1 MNQKNNTVLITGGS
15 TGIGLALA
23 KQFLDNNDYVIICA
37 RNEKRLEEA
46 RKKHPELKTY
56 ICDVS
61 DEQSIEKLASSVLV
75 DHPNLNILVNNAG
88 SMHIHDVVNDSL
100 PFKYQ
105 QQEIMTNFYG
115 TVALCNV
122 FLPHLQRQA
131 NATIL
136 NITSG
141 LAYMP
146 FMPSPVYAATKAAAH
161 SYSLSIRQALKNTSV
176 RVVEALPPMVDT
188 EMTEGLEMQG
198 MKKMSPEKLAQ
209 SIYKRLNKGQL
220 EIRPGDSAMMIKMYK
235 LFPWMINAVM
245 GKMTPKMLINLPKYD

>member
-1 MNQKNNTVLITGGS
+1 MNNENRTVLITGGS

-23 KQFLDNNDYVIICA
+23 KEFLNNNDTVIICG
-37 RNEKRLEEA
+37 RNEEKLSKAKEQLPQL
-46 RKKHPELKTY
+46 HTY
-56 ICDVS
+56 ISDVS
-61 DEQSIEKLASSVLV
+61 DENSINKLVSSVLLA
-75 DHPNLNILVNNAG
+75 HPKLNFLVNNAG
-88 SMHIHDVVNDSL
+88 AMHIHDVANDSL

-115 TVALCNV
+115 TVAVCNAL
-122 FLPHLQRQA
+122 LPHLKQQK

-146 FMPSPVYAATKAAAH
+146 FLASPVYAATKAAVH

-176 RVVEALPPMVDT
+176 EVVEALPPMVDT
-188 EMTEGLEMQG
+188 EMTKNLEMQG
-198 MKKMSPEKLAQ
+198 MKKMTPEKLAKVIFKQ
-209 SIYKRLNKGQL
+209 LIKGKL

-235 LFPWMINAVM
+235 LFPWMINFVM
-245 GKMTPKMLINLPKYD
+245 GKMAPKLLIDLPKYD